1 MWRRYLGGCHCELS
15 KRGHPGSTSR
25 ATYLGY
31 IPLEG
36 GCGCAGGAGK
46 VGHPIGPGEAV
57 GRLEEVDREAWE
69 SQEMANPGF
78 WGYGR
83 REPVG
88 VVRGGP
94 EGRREA
100 CRRSGGCLEGGK

>member
-1 MWRRYLGGCHCELS
+1 M
-15 KRGHPGSTSR
+15 
-25 ATYLGY
+25 
-31 IPLEG
+31 EG

-57 GRLEEVDREAWE
+57 GRLEEVEREAWE
-69 SQEMANPGF
+69 SQEKASLEF

-83 REPVG
+83 RGPVG

-94 EGRREA
+94 EGGERHVEGAAVSR
-100 CRRSGGCLEGGK
+100 GGK